1 MTDMSMHM
9 KAQNGCINKAYC
21 VNVQY
26 RLLFTQKERGQRVNE
41 GKVCIVTNLQIFQ
54 SVGWQLSAFSY

>member
-41 GKVCIVTNLQIFQ
+41 GKVCIVTNL
-54 SVGWQLSAFSY
+54 